1 MKRQSSFKIKNLS
14 ELYDFLPETER
25 LIVDIL
31 RQIISE
37 HLPAYCNEKI
47 SYNVPYFYGHRGI
60 CIVWPCSVPRGGV
73 KQGVLLGFWYGNK
86 LQDKDRYLD
95 HGTNKQIYY
104 KIFNSPDEID
114 IQAIQKLLM
123 EAIQLDQQF
132 VKPI

>member
-60 CIVWPCSVPRGGV
+60 CIVWPSSVPRGGV

-86 LQDKDRYLD
+86 LQDEDCYLD

-123 EAIQLDQQF
+123 EATQLDQQF
-132 VKPI
+132 AKPI

>member
-37 HLPAYCNEKI
+37 NLPAYCNEKI

-60 CIVWPCSVPRGGV
+60 CIVWPSSVPRGGV

-86 LQDKDRYLD
+86 LKDKDRYLD